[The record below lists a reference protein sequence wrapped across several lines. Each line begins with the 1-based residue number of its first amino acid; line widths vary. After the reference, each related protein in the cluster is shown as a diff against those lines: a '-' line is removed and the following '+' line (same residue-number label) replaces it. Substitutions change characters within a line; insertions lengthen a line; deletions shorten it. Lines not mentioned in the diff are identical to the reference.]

1 MIDIRVYVNSNEVSL
16 SSVINVSD
24 KDTLEFELISSDS
37 SIFASSKIEMFLEDY
52 LIPYAESAD
61 GLIVKSQINHL
72 FRESF
77 GYSNVRVFV
86 DDEIFKELLFNVSTD
101 EEKFNNIKDM
111 MSYLLG
117 HNERVLDICFA
128 RTKYKAKNNGEFDA
142 SFDSIISLAE
152 KIIFNFDRRKN
163 DLHKELRH
171 RLELIKESPN
181 AQNFYNI
188 NPYDVIDNLDKLHQG
203 YSPNSIKILGRVYSL
218 EDIDRE
224 NYINSYNLE
233 ENKVL
238 LGGLISIKS
247 SLLDILRD
255 IEDKST
261 RLTYDEEY
269 KKIQPYYKI
278 NNFIIEDLYVH
289 LTTHG
294 MRRRI
299 DNLLT
304 TVEEL
309 INIFKNKLNV
319 IFEGFLPPQLSPFAR
334 KSSFYLTN
342 YTLLDEWY
350 SLGNPNM
357 GVDHELAKIRSTAK
371 IYELFTLYKLIES
384 FHNDGWEV
392 VSAGEHSIFKN
403 FIPAQIQ
410 FRKRDITLDIFY
422 EKKILG
428 FSQQTQHNDLVALDK
443 NNPKSKYNYYHP
455 DFILMK
461 TRESTVEY
469 FILDSK
475 YSSSSTLYKFKVLDN
490 LYDKYFAN
498 LAIYNKVDSV
508 LDKRGIKCVTAIH
521 PFGDKT
527 LTKWPI
533 QVPKI
538 TPDISSIFLSKEK
551 NDLYKILNLINHLGY
566 EKLNRPD
573 YIGD

>member
-1 MIDIRVYVNSNEVSL
+1 MIDIIVYVNSNEVPL

-37 SIFASSKIEMFLEDY
+37 STFSERKIEVFLEDY
-52 LIPYAESAD
+52 LIPYTESGS
-61 GLIVKSQINHL
+61 GLSARSQINHL

-77 GYSNVRVFV
+77 GYSNVRVFI
-86 DDEIFKELLFNVSTD
+86 DDYIFKELLFNVSTD

-111 MSYLLG
+111 MSYLLEY
-117 HNERVLDICFA
+117 NERVLDICFA
-128 RTKYKAKNNGEFDA
+128 RTKYKAKNTGEFDA

-152 KIIFNFDRRKN
+152 KIVSNFNDKKN

-188 NPYDVIDNLDKLHQG
+188 NPYDVVDNLDQLHQG
-203 YSPNSIKILGRVYSL
+203 YSPDSIKLFGKTYSL
-218 EDIDRE
+218 ESIQRE

-238 LGGLISIKS
+238 LGGLISIKGG
-247 SLLDILRD
+247 LLDILSN
-255 IEDKST
+255 IEEQSS
-261 RLTYDEEY
+261 RLTYEEEY
-269 KKIQPYYKI
+269 KKIQPYYKV
-278 NNFIIEDLYVH
+278 NKFLIEDLYVH

-294 MRRRI
+294 MRKRI
-299 DNLLT
+299 DTLLT
-304 TVEEL
+304 TIDEL
-309 INIFKNKLNV
+309 VNIFKNKLKV
-319 IFEGFLPPQLSPFAR
+319 VFEGFLPPQLSPFAR
-334 KSSFYLTN
+334 KSSFYLTT
-342 YTLLDEWY
+342 YKLLDDWY
-350 SLGNPNM
+350 SLGNPDI

-392 VSAGEHSIFKN
+392 ISAGEHSVFKN
-403 FIPAQIQ
+403 FIPAQVQ
-410 FRKRDITLDIFY
+410 FRKKDTTLEVFY

-461 TRESTVEY
+461 IRDETVEY

-475 YSSSSTLYKFKVLDN
+475 YSNSTTLSKFKVLDN

-498 LAIYNKVDSV
+498 LAVYNQMDSI
-508 LDKRGIKCVTAIH
+508 LEKTAIKCVSAIH
-521 PFGDKT
+521 PFGDRT
-527 LTKWPI
+527 LTKWPLQI
-533 QVPKI
+533 PKI
-538 TPDISSIFLSKEK
+538 TPNISSIFLSKEK
-551 NDLYKILNLINHLGY
+551 NDLYKVLNLIN
-566 EKLNRPD
+566 ETA
-573 YIGD
+573 

>member
-1 MIDIRVYVNSNEVSL
+1 MIDIIVYVNSNEVPL

-24 KDTLEFELISSDS
+24 KDTLEFELISSDGS
-37 SIFASSKIEMFLEDY
+37 TFFERKVEVFLEDY
-52 LIPYAESAD
+52 LIPYTESGD
-61 GLIVKSQINHL
+61 GLSAKSQINHL

-77 GYSNVRVFV
+77 GYSNVRVFIN
-86 DDEIFKELLFNVSTD
+86 DDIFKELLFNVSTD
-101 EEKFNNIKDM
+101 EDKFNNIKDM
-111 MSYLLG
+111 MSYLLEY
-117 HNERVLDICFA
+117 NERVLDICFA
-128 RTKYKAKNNGEFDA
+128 RTKYKARNAGEFDA

-152 KIIFNFDRRKN
+152 KIVSNFNDKKN
-163 DLHKELRH
+163 DLTKDLRH

-188 NPYDVIDNLDKLHQG
+188 NPYDVVDNLDQLHQG
-203 YSPNSIKILGRVYSL
+203 YSLDSIKLFGKTYSL
-218 EDIDRE
+218 ENIQRE

-238 LGGLISIKS
+238 LGGLISIKGG
-247 SLLDILRD
+247 LLDILSN
-255 IEDKST
+255 IEEQSS
-261 RLTYDEEY
+261 RLTYEEEY
-269 KKIQPYYKI
+269 KRIQPYYKI

-294 MRRRI
+294 MKKRI
-299 DNLLT
+299 DNLLST
-304 TVEEL
+304 IDDLV
-309 INIFKNKLNV
+309 NIFENKLNIV
-319 IFEGFLPPQLSPFAR
+319 FEGFLPPQLSPFAR
-334 KSSFYLTN
+334 KSSFYLTT
-342 YTLLDEWY
+342 YKLLDDWY
-350 SLGNPNM
+350 SLGNPDI

-392 VSAGEHSIFKN
+392 ISAGEHSIFKN
-403 FIPAQIQ
+403 FIPAQVQ
-410 FRKRDITLDIFY
+410 FRKKNTTLEIFY

-461 TRESTVEY
+461 IQDDIVEY

-475 YSSSSTLYKFKVLDN
+475 YSNSNTLTRFKVLDE

-498 LAIYNKVDSV
+498 LAIYNQLDNV
-508 LDKRGIKCVTAIH
+508 LEKTAIKCVNAIH
-521 PFGDKT
+521 PFGDRT
-527 LTKWPI
+527 LTKWPLKI
-533 QVPKI
+533 PRI

-551 NDLYKILNLINHLGY
+551 NDLHKILNLINQTA
-566 EKLNRPD
+566 
-573 YIGD
+573 